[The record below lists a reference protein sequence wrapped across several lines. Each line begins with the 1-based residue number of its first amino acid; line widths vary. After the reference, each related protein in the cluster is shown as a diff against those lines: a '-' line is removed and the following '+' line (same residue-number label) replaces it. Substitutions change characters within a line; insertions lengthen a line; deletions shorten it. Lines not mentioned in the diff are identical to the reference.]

1 MAIIK
6 DSDLK
11 MAKLHIKEAI
21 RRAEEKKEDDNI
33 CLDYIITRLN
43 EALANPNNLTE
54 RITI

>member
-6 DSDLK
+6 DSELK

-21 RRAEEKKEDDNI
+21 RRTEEKKEDDNI

-43 EALANPNNLTE
+43 EALAHLNN
-54 RITI
+54 